1 MEWNDRFMTL
11 FRDAVERYH
20 LRPQTA
26 IERFFLPDELEF
38 LASIGSGAAEM
49 HSYVQEYATQGEPS
63 PATALLIAAARR
75 AFFMTQQRGMSGN
88 AQPVRARDLPAENEE
103 FQEIAYLPRII
114 SKASAKLYGT
124 LDPAVMY
131 YCAKD
136 RQFLRE
142 HGNIPPADFL
152 YLTWTARGDK
162 QKIVMHVLNAMR
174 DKPHH
179 PEEAPA
185 APNPTPTA
193 PTPAAPAPAVPPRPA
208 SPATQQELPLN

>member
-11 FRDAVERYH
+11 FKDAVERYH

-26 IERFFLPDELEF
+26 VERFFLPDEQEF
-38 LASIGSGAAEM
+38 LASIGSGVAEM
-49 HSYVQEYATQGEPS
+49 HSYVQEYATKGEPS

-75 AFFMTQQRGMSGN
+75 SFFMTQQRGMSGN
-88 AQPVRARDLPAENEE
+88 AQPVRAKDLPSEHEE

-124 LDPAVMY
+124 LDSSVMY
-131 YCAKD
+131 YCEKD

-152 YLTWTARGDK
+152 YLTWSARGDK

-174 DKPHH
+174 DKGHH
-179 PEEAPA
+179 GEEHSSR
-185 APNPTPTA
+185 
-193 PTPAAPAPAVPPRPA
+193 PAPSE
-208 SPATQQELPLN
+208 SPTQQELPLH

>member
-11 FRDAVERYH
+11 FKDAVERYH

-26 IERFFLPDELEF
+26 VEQFFLPAELEF
-38 LASIGSGAAEM
+38 LTGIGSGAAEM
-49 HSYVQEYATQGEPS
+49 HSYVQEYATRGEPS

-75 AFFMTQQRGMSGN
+75 SFFMTQQRGMSGN
-88 AQPVRARDLPAENEE
+88 AQPVRAKDLPAENEE

-114 SKASAKLYGT
+114 SKATAKLYGT
-124 LDPAVMY
+124 LDASVMY
-131 YCAKD
+131 YCEKD

-174 DKPHH
+174 GNKPHAA
-179 PEEAPA
+179 EEHAAKPAPA
-185 APNPTPTA
+185 APP
-193 PTPAAPAPAVPPRPA
+193 
-208 SPATQQELPLN
+208 TQQELPLH

>member
-11 FRDAVERYH
+11 FKDAVERYH

-26 IERFFLPDELEF
+26 VERFFLPEELDF
-38 LASIGSGAAEM
+38 LASIGAGAAEM

-63 PATALLIAAARR
+63 PSTALLIAAARR
-75 AFFMTQQRGMSGN
+75 SFFMTQLRGISGN
-88 AQPVRARDLPAENEE
+88 AQPVRARDLPPENEE

-114 SKASAKLYGT
+114 SKATAKLYGT

-131 YCAKD
+131 YCEKD

-162 QKIVMHVLNAMR
+162 QKIVLHVLNAMNAMR
-174 DKPHH
+174 EQAQRKDA
-179 PEEAPA
+179 ES
-185 APNPTPTA
+185 PTNTATPGTA
-193 PTPAAPAPAVPPRPA
+193 P
-208 SPATQQELPLN
+208 TQQELPLR

>member
-11 FRDAVERYH
+11 FKDAVERYH
-20 LRPQTA
+20 LHPQTQV
-26 IERFFLPDELEF
+26 ERFFLPDELEF
-38 LASIGSGAAEM
+38 LTSIGSGAAEM

-63 PATALLIAAARR
+63 PSTALLIAAARR
-75 AFFMTQQRGMSGN
+75 SFFMTQQRGISGN
-88 AQPVRARDLPAENEE
+88 AQPVRAKDLPSENEE

-136 RQFLRE
+136 RRFLRE

-152 YLTWTARGDK
+152 YLTWSARGDK
-162 QKIVMHVLNAMR
+162 QKIVMHVLNALR
-174 DKPHH
+174 DKPAHTDEH
-179 PEEAPA
+179 APA
-185 APNPTPTA
+185 K
-193 PTPAAPAPAVPPRPA
+193 PTPAAAP
-208 SPATQQELPLN
+208 TQQELPLR

>member
-11 FRDAVERYH
+11 FKDAVERYH

-26 IERFFLPDELEF
+26 VEQFFLPAEQEF
-38 LASIGSGAAEM
+38 LASIGSSAAEM
-49 HSYVQEYATQGEPS
+49 HAYVQEYATRGEPS

-75 AFFMTQQRGMSGN
+75 SFFMTQQRGMSGN

-124 LDPAVMY
+124 LDSSVMY
-131 YCAKD
+131 YCEKD

-152 YLTWTARGDK
+152 YLTWSARGDK

-174 DKPHH
+174 GNKPHAA
-179 PEEAPA
+179 EEHATKPAPA
-185 APNPTPTA
+185 APP
-193 PTPAAPAPAVPPRPA
+193 
-208 SPATQQELPLN
+208 TQQELPLH

>member
-11 FRDAVERYH
+11 FKDAVERYH
-20 LRPQTA
+20 LHPQTQV
-26 IERFFLPDELEF
+26 ERFFLPDELEF

-63 PATALLIAAARR
+63 PSTALLIAAARR

-88 AQPVRARDLPAENEE
+88 AQPVRARDLPSENEE

-114 SKASAKLYGT
+114 SKATAKLYGT
-124 LDPAVMY
+124 LDPNVMY

-152 YLTWTARGDK
+152 YLTWSARGDK
-162 QKIVMHVLNAMR
+162 QKIVMHVLNAIR
-174 DKPHH
+174 DKAPHNDV
-179 PEEAPA
+179 PEPKPAPA
-185 APNPTPTA
+185 S
-193 PTPAAPAPAVPPRPA
+193 AAPA
-208 SPATQQELPLN
+208 QQELPLR